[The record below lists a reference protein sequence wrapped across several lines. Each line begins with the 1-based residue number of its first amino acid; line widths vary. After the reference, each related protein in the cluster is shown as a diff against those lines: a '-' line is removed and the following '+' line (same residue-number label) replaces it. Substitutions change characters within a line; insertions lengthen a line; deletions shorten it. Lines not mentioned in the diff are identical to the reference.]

1 MLDAIIVG
9 AGQAGLTMGYYLKQA
24 GYSFLLLEAGKRI
37 GDSWRNRYDSLQL
50 FTPRE
55 FSSLPGMILKGEG
68 NGFPY
73 KDEIATYLEEYTR
86 FFQLPV
92 QVQTEVLKIRK
103 KKEIYEI
110 HTPKEILQSK
120 KVIIATGGFQQP
132 YIPSFSKHLSSHI
145 FQIHSSQYKSPSQV
159 PKGTVLVVGGGNSGM
174 QIAVELAK
182 THEVTMS
189 ISHSLTF
196 LPLHL
201 FRKSIF
207 NWLEKIGLLYAET
220 NTKRGKWF
228 QKRKDP
234 IFGFEGKELIR
245 NGAIKLQE
253 KVVSASENNIM
264 FQNGNTYSA
273 ESVIW
278 STGFVQGYK
287 WIEIEKAVNEN
298 GFPNHIKGISP
309 VRGLYYIGLPWQSQ
323 RGSALIC
330 GVGRDAAYLLSE
342 IKKIDQ

>member
-1 MLDAIIVG
+1 
-9 AGQAGLTMGYYLKQA
+9 
-24 GYSFLLLEAGKRI
+24 
-37 GDSWRNRYDSLQL
+37 
-50 FTPRE
+50 
-55 FSSLPGMILKGEG
+55 
-68 NGFPY
+68 
-73 KDEIATYLEEYTR
+73 
-86 FFQLPV
+86 
-92 QVQTEVLKIRK
+92 
-103 KKEIYEI
+103 
-110 HTPKEILQSK
+110 
-120 KVIIATGGFQQP
+120 
-132 YIPSFSKHLSSHI
+132 
-145 FQIHSSQYKSPSQV
+145 
-159 PKGTVLVVGGGNSGM
+159 M

-189 ISHSLTF
+189 ISHPLTF

-207 NWLEKIGLLYAET
+207 NWLEKIGLLYAEI
-220 NTKRGKWF
+220 NTKRGRWF

-245 NGAIKLQE
+245 NGAIKLRG

-264 FQNGNTYSA
+264 FQNGDTYSA
-273 ESVIW
+273 ESIIW
-278 STGFVQGYK
+278 STGFIQDYK
-287 WIEIEKAVNEN
+287 WIEIEKAVNEK

-330 GVGRDAAYLLSE
+330 GVGKDAAYLLSE